1 MSKIKMLCPF
11 SGKLCEECP
20 VYRGRHYYLC
30 FCENYRG
37 HLDEADNNGG
47 SVYPL
52 SSETR
57 AMWHFDFP
65 AIKAKSAIDPFTA
78 DMTERDEGGAS

>member
-11 SGKLCEECP
+11 SGKLCEDCP

-37 HLDEADNNGG
+37 HLDDVEENGG
-47 SVYPL
+47 TASPL
-52 SSETR
+52 TSRLIMMSQFEIPSINPR
-57 AMWHFDFP
+57 N
-65 AIKAKSAIDPFTA
+65 AIDPFA
-78 DMTERDEGGAS
+78 IAVKEID